1 MSTTEL
7 IDNIKNGDNVTANKT
22 FDRVK
27 ELREKTG
34 LGLMDCKKALEEANG
49 DLDLAIEELR
59 KSSGLKASKKSSRS
73 AADGLIGIKS
83 FEGKSFMVEIN
94 CETDFVAR
102 DDSFNSFMQEV
113 LEIVSSNRD
122 KSLEELLEEG
132 IEEKREK
139 LVQKLGENIVVRR
152 IAASVDNADSS
163 GVYLHSNNKIG
174 TIISLKEGT
183 EELAKDI
190 AMHAAATD
198 PMAISPS
205 DISQDVID
213 KEREIYVA
221 QSEESGKPAEIV
233 EKMIEGK
240 IRKFLSEVSLTEQ
253 EFVKDPTIKI
263 NDLLKNNNASIV
275 GFTRFEVGEGIEV
288 EKVDFASEVMSQIEG

>member
-1 MSTTEL
+1 MS
-7 IDNIKNGDNVTANKT
+7 NISASQ
-22 FDRVK
+22 VK

-34 LGLMDCKKALEEANG
+34 LGLMDCKKALQDANG
-49 DLDLAIEELR
+49 DLDLAVEELR
-59 KSSGLKASKKSSRS
+59 KTSGLKASKKSSRS

-83 FEGKSFMVEIN
+83 ADGKSFMVEIN

-102 DDSFNSFMQEV
+102 DDSFNLFMKEV
-113 LEIVSSNRD
+113 LEIVSTNGD
-122 KSLEELLEEG
+122 KSLEELLKLG

-152 IAASVDNADSS
+152 VTASEDNADSS

-174 TIISLKEGT
+174 TIISLKGGT
-183 EELAKDI
+183 EEVAKDI

-205 DISQDVID
+205 DIPKEVIE
-213 KEREIYVA
+213 KEREIYRA
-221 QSEESGKPAEIV
+221 QSEESGKPADII
-233 EKMIEGK
+233 EKMIDGK

-253 EFVKDPTIKI
+253 DFVKDPSLRISDI
-263 NDLLKNNNASIV
+263 LKDKDANII

>member
-1 MSTTEL
+1 MS
-7 IDNIKNGDNVTANKT
+7 NISASQ
-22 FDRVK
+22 VK

-49 DLDLAIEELR
+49 DLDLAVEELR
-59 KSSGLKASKKSSRS
+59 KTSGLKASKKSSRS
-73 AADGLIGIKS
+73 AADGLIGIKTS
-83 FEGKSFMVEIN
+83 EGKSFMVEIN

-102 DDSFNSFMQEV
+102 DDSFNLFMQEV
-113 LEIVSSNRD
+113 LEIISTNGD
-122 KSLEELLEEG
+122 KSLEELLKSG

-152 IAASVDNADSS
+152 ATASLDNADSS
-163 GVYLHSNNKIG
+163 GIYLHSNNKIG
-174 TIISLKEGT
+174 TIISLKGGT
-183 EELAKDI
+183 EEVAKDI

-205 DISQDVID
+205 DIPEDVIE
-213 KEREIYVA
+213 KEREIYKA
-221 QSEESGKPAEIV
+221 QSEESGKPADII

-253 EFVKDPTIKI
+253 DFVKDPGLKI
-263 NDLLKNNNASIV
+263 NDILKDNDASII

>member
-1 MSTTEL
+1 MT
-7 IDNIKNGDNVTANKT
+7 NISASQ
-22 FDRVK
+22 VK

-49 DLDLAIEELR
+49 DLDLAVEELR
-59 KSSGLKASKKSSRS
+59 KTSGLKASKKSSRS

-83 FEGKSFMVEIN
+83 SDGKSFMVEIN

-102 DDSFNSFMQEV
+102 DESFNSFMQEV
-113 LEIVSSNRD
+113 LEIVSSNKD
-122 KSLEELLEEG
+122 KSLEELLESG

-152 IAASVDNADSS
+152 IADSEDGADTS

-174 TIISLKEGT
+174 TIISLKGGT
-183 EELAKDI
+183 DEVAKDI

-205 DISQDVID
+205 DISQDVIE
-213 KEREIYVA
+213 KEKEIYKA
-221 QSEESGKPAEIV
+221 QSEESGKPADIV

-240 IRKFLSEVSLTEQ
+240 VRKFLSEVSLTEQ
-253 EFVKDPTIKI
+253 DFVKDPSIKI
-263 NDLLKNNNASIV
+263 KDLLQNNNASII
-275 GFTRFEVGEGIEV
+275 GFRRFEVGEGIEV

>member
-1 MSTTEL
+1 MT
-7 IDNIKNGDNVTANKT
+7 NISASQ
-22 FDRVK
+22 VK

-34 LGLMDCKKALEEANG
+34 LGLMDCKKALEDTNG
-49 DLDLAIEELR
+49 DLDLAVEELR
-59 KSSGLKASKKSSRS
+59 KTSGLKASKKSSRS

-83 FEGKSFMVEIN
+83 LEGKSFMVEIN

-102 DDSFNSFMQEV
+102 DDSFNSFTQEV

-152 IAASVDNADSS
+152 ITASEDSADSS

-174 TIISLKEGT
+174 TIISLKGGT
-183 EELAKDI
+183 EEVAKDI

-213 KEREIYVA
+213 KEREIYKA
-221 QSEESGKPAEIV
+221 QSEESGKPADIV

-240 IRKFLSEVSLTEQ
+240 VRKFLSEVSLTEQ
-253 EFVKDPTIKI
+253 DFVKDPSIKI
-263 NDLLKNNNASIV
+263 NDLLNNNNASIV

>member
-1 MSTTEL
+1 MT
-7 IDNIKNGDNVTANKT
+7 NISASQ
-22 FDRVK
+22 VK

-49 DLDLAIEELR
+49 DLDLAVEELR
-59 KSSGLKASKKSSRS
+59 KTSGLKASKKSSRS

-83 FEGKSFMVEIN
+83 LEGKSFMVEIN

-102 DDSFNSFMQEV
+102 DDSFNSFMREV
-113 LEIVSSNRD
+113 LEIVSSNKD
-122 KSLEELLEEG
+122 KSLEKLLDEG

-152 IAASVDNADSS
+152 ITASEDVADTS

-174 TIISLKEGT
+174 TIISLKGGT
-183 EELAKDI
+183 EEVAKDI

-205 DISQDVID
+205 DISQDVIE
-213 KEREIYVA
+213 KEREIYKA
-221 QSEESGKPAEIV
+221 QSEESGKPADIV

-240 IRKFLSEVSLTEQ
+240 IGKFLSEVSLTEQ
-253 EFVKDPTIKI
+253 DFVKDPSIKI
-263 NDLLKNNNASIV
+263 NYLLKNNDASII
-275 GFTRFEVGEGIEV
+275 GFRRFEVGEGIEV

>member
-1 MSTTEL
+1 MS
-7 IDNIKNGDNVTANKT
+7 NISASQ
-22 FDRVK
+22 VK

-34 LGLMDCKKALEEANG
+34 LGLMDCKKALQEANG
-49 DLDLAIEELR
+49 DLDLAVEELR
-59 KSSGLKASKKSSRS
+59 KTSGLKASKKSSRS

-83 FEGKSFMVEIN
+83 ADGKSFMVEIN

-102 DDSFNSFMQEV
+102 DDSFNLFMKEV
-113 LEIVSSNRD
+113 LEIVSTNGD
-122 KSLEELLEEG
+122 KSLEELLKLG

-152 IAASVDNADSS
+152 VTASEDKADSS

-174 TIISLKEGT
+174 TIISLKGGT
-183 EELAKDI
+183 EEVAKDI
-190 AMHAAATD
+190 AMHATATD

-205 DISQDVID
+205 DIPKEVIE
-213 KEREIYVA
+213 KEREIYRA
-221 QSEESGKPAEIV
+221 QSEESGKPADII
-233 EKMIEGK
+233 EKMIDGK

-253 EFVKDPTIKI
+253 DFVKDPSLRISDI
-263 NDLLKNNNASIV
+263 LKDKDANII

>member
-1 MSTTEL
+1 MS
-7 IDNIKNGDNVTANKT
+7 NISASQ
-22 FDRVK
+22 VK

-73 AADGLIGIKS
+73 AADGLIGIKIVD
-83 FEGKSFMVEIN
+83 GKAFMVEIN

-102 DDSFNSFMQEV
+102 DDSFNAFMEAV
-113 LEIVSSNRD
+113 LEIVSSNAD
-122 KSLEELLEEG
+122 KSLQELLDGGMEEQ
-132 IEEKREK
+132 REK
-139 LVQKLGENIVVRR
+139 LVQKLGENIVLRR
-152 IAASVDNADSS
+152 IASSDDNADSS
-163 GVYLHSNNKIG
+163 GIYLHSNNKIG
-174 TIISLKEGT
+174 TIISLRGGS
-183 EELAKDI
+183 EEIAKDI

-205 DISQDVID
+205 DIPEEVIE
-213 KEREIYVA
+213 KEREIYKA
-221 QSEESGKPAEIV
+221 QSEESGKPEDIV

-253 EFVKDPTIKI
+253 DFVKDPNKKI
-263 NDLLKNNNASIV
+263 NDLLKDNNASIV
-275 GFTRFEVGEGIEV
+275 SFTRFEVGEGIEV
-288 EKVDFASEVMSQIEG
+288 EKIDFATEVMSQIEV

>member
-1 MSTTEL
+1 MT
-7 IDNIKNGDNVTANKT
+7 NISASQ
-22 FDRVK
+22 VK

-59 KSSGLKASKKSSRS
+59 KTSGLKASKKSSRS

-83 FEGKSFMVEIN
+83 SDGKSFMVEIN

-113 LEIVSSNRD
+113 LEIVSSSKD
-122 KSLEELLEEG
+122 KSLEELLEAG

-152 IAASVDNADSS
+152 ITASEDNADSS

-174 TIISLKEGT
+174 TIISLKGGT
-183 EELAKDI
+183 EEVAKEI

-205 DISQDVID
+205 DISQDVIE
-213 KEREIYVA
+213 KEREIYKA
-221 QSEESGKPAEIV
+221 QSEESGKPADII

-240 IRKFLSEVSLTEQ
+240 IKKFLSEVSLTEQ
-253 EFVKDPTIKI
+253 DFVKDPSMKI
-263 NDLLKNNNASIV
+263 NDLLKNNNASII
-275 GFTRFEVGEGIEV
+275 GFRRFEVGEGIEV

>member
-1 MSTTEL
+1 MS
-7 IDNIKNGDNVTANKT
+7 NISASQ
-22 FDRVK
+22 VK

-83 FEGKSFMVEIN
+83 FEGRSFMVEIN

-102 DDSFNSFMQEV
+102 DDSFNVFMEEV
-113 LEIVSSNRD
+113 LEIVSSNAD
-122 KSLEELLEEG
+122 KGLQELLDEN
-132 IEEKREK
+132 IEEQREK

-152 IAASVDNADSS
+152 IASSDNNADSS
-163 GVYLHSNNKIG
+163 GVYLHSNKKIG
-174 TIISLKEGT
+174 TIISLQGGS
-183 EELAKDI
+183 EEVAKDI

-205 DISQDVID
+205 DIPEEVIE
-213 KEREIYVA
+213 KEREIYKA
-221 QSEESGKPAEIV
+221 QSEESGKPEDIV

-253 EFVKDPTIKI
+253 GFVKDPNKTI
-263 NDLLKNNNASIV
+263 NDLLKDSNASIV
-275 GFTRFEVGEGIEV
+275 SFTRFEVGEGIEV

>member
-1 MSTTEL
+1 MT
-7 IDNIKNGDNVTANKT
+7 NISASQ
-22 FDRVK
+22 VK

-34 LGLMDCKKALEEANG
+34 LGLMDCKKALEDTNG
-49 DLDLAIEELR
+49 DLDSAVEELR
-59 KSSGLKASKKSSRS
+59 KTSGLKASKKSSRS
-73 AADGLIGIKS
+73 AADGLIGIES
-83 FEGKSFMVEIN
+83 LEGRAFMVEIN

-113 LEIVSSNRD
+113 LEIVSSNKD

-152 IAASVDNADSS
+152 ISASEDSADSS

-174 TIISLKEGT
+174 AIISLKGGT
-183 EELAKDI
+183 EEVAKDI

-205 DISQDVID
+205 DIAQDVID
-213 KEREIYVA
+213 KEREIYKA
-221 QSEESGKPAEIV
+221 QSEESGKPADIV

-253 EFVKDPTIKI
+253 DFVKDPSIKI

>member
-1 MSTTEL
+1 MT
-7 IDNIKNGDNVTANKT
+7 NISASQ
-22 FDRVK
+22 VK

-49 DLDLAIEELR
+49 DLDLAVEELR
-59 KSSGLKASKKSSRS
+59 KTSGLKASKKSSRS

-83 FEGKSFMVEIN
+83 VDGKSFMVEIN

-102 DDSFNSFMQEV
+102 DESFNSFMQEV
-113 LEIVSSNRD
+113 LEIVSSNID
-122 KSLEELLEEG
+122 KSLEELLESG
-132 IEEKREK
+132 IEKKREK

-152 IAASVDNADSS
+152 IADSEDGADTS

-174 TIISLKEGT
+174 TIISLKGGT
-183 EELAKDI
+183 DEVAKDI

-205 DISQDVID
+205 DISQDVIE
-213 KEREIYVA
+213 KEKEIYKA
-221 QSEESGKPAEIV
+221 QSEESGKPADIV

-240 IRKFLSEVSLTEQ
+240 VGKFLSEVSLTEQ
-253 EFVKDPTIKI
+253 DFVKDPSIKI
-263 NDLLKNNNASIV
+263 KDLLQNNNASII
-275 GFTRFEVGEGIEV
+275 GFRRFEVGEGIEV

>member
-1 MSTTEL
+1 MS
-7 IDNIKNGDNVTANKT
+7 NISASQ
-22 FDRVK
+22 VK

-83 FEGKSFMVEIN
+83 FEGRSFMVEIN

-102 DDSFNSFMQEV
+102 DDSFNVFMEEV
-113 LEIVSSNRD
+113 LEIVSSNAD
-122 KSLEELLEEG
+122 KGLQELLDEN
-132 IEEKREK
+132 IEEQREK

-152 IAASVDNADSS
+152 IASSDNNADSS
-163 GVYLHSNNKIG
+163 GVYLHSNKKIG
-174 TIISLKEGT
+174 TIISLQGGS
-183 EELAKDI
+183 EEVAKDI

-205 DISQDVID
+205 DIPEEVIE
-213 KEREIYVA
+213 KEREIYKA
-221 QSEESGKPAEIV
+221 QSEESGKPEDIV

-253 EFVKDPTIKI
+253 DFVKDPNKTI
-263 NDLLKNNNASIV
+263 NDLLKDSNASIV
-275 GFTRFEVGEGIEV
+275 SFTRFEVGEGIEV

>member
-1 MSTTEL
+1 MS
-7 IDNIKNGDNVTANKT
+7 NISASQ
-22 FDRVK
+22 VK

-49 DLDLAIEELR
+49 DLDLAVEELR
-59 KSSGLKASKKSSRS
+59 KTSGLKASKKSSRS
-73 AADGLIGIKS
+73 AADGLIGIKTS
-83 FEGKSFMVEIN
+83 EGKSFMVEIN

-102 DDSFNSFMQEV
+102 DDSFNLFMQEV
-113 LEIVSSNRD
+113 LEIVSTNGD
-122 KSLEELLEEG
+122 KSLEELLKSG

-152 IAASVDNADSS
+152 ATASLDNADSS
-163 GVYLHSNNKIG
+163 GIYLHSNNKIG
-174 TIISLKEGT
+174 TIISLKGGT
-183 EELAKDI
+183 EEVAKDI

-205 DISQDVID
+205 DIPEDVIE
-213 KEREIYVA
+213 KEREIYKA
-221 QSEESGKPAEIV
+221 QSEESGKPADII

-253 EFVKDPTIKI
+253 DFVKDPGLKI
-263 NDLLKNNNASIV
+263 NDILKDNDASII

>member
-1 MSTTEL
+1 MS
-7 IDNIKNGDNVTANKT
+7 NISASQ
-22 FDRVK
+22 VK

-49 DLDLAIEELR
+49 DLDLAVEELR
-59 KSSGLKASKKSSRS
+59 KTSGLKASKKSSRS

-83 FEGKSFMVEIN
+83 FDGKSFMVEIN

-102 DDSFNSFMQEV
+102 DDSFNLFMQEV
-113 LEIVSSNRD
+113 LEIVSTNGD
-122 KSLEELLEEG
+122 KSLEELLKSG

-152 IAASVDNADSS
+152 VTASVDNSDSS

-174 TIISLKEGT
+174 TIISLKGGT
-183 EELAKDI
+183 EEVAKDI

-205 DISQDVID
+205 DIPEDVIE
-213 KEREIYVA
+213 KEREIYKA
-221 QSEESGKPAEIV
+221 QSEESGKPADIV

-240 IRKFLSEVSLTEQ
+240 VRKFLSEVSLTEQ
-253 EFVKDPTIKI
+253 DFVKDPGLKI
-263 NDLLKNNNASIV
+263 NDILKDNDASII